1 VEQADVLIVGAGQA
15 GAQTAISLRQQG
27 FTGSIVLLG
36 EEPDAPYE
44 RPPLSK
50 TYLAGETDAASLALR
65 PAAFWADNHVQVLT
79 GERVTAVDA
88 ETRQARCASGRVL
101 HYGSLVWTAG
111 GQARLLDCPGA
122 ELDGLHVV
130 RTRVQVDALR
140 AELEG
145 VRRAVII
152 GGGYIGLETAAVLA
166 RMGREVTVVEAQERV
181 LARVTSPAVSAFY
194 EAEHRGHGVRIRTS
208 CAVASLS
215 SSGGRVQEVVLA
227 DGTRLPADLVVVGIG
242 LVPEVGVLREAGARC
257 GNGVEV
263 DERCLTSLP
272 HVYAAG
278 DCASH
283 VNRFAAGARVRLE
296 SVQNANDQA
305 RVVAANIAGVP
316 TDYHAVPWFWSHQY
330 DLKLQTVGLSAGH
343 DDSVVRGDPATRSFS
358 VVYLRAGR
366 VVALDCINAPRDFV
380 LGKKLVAMGAEA
392 ARQDLADPKHD
403 LAKIAARLA

>member
-1 VEQADVLIVGAGQA
+1 MDHADVLIVGAGQA
-15 GAQTAISLRQQG
+15 GAQTAVSLRQQG
-27 FTGSIVLLG
+27 FTGSVCLLG
-36 EEPDAPYE
+36 DEPDSPYE

-50 TYLAGETDAASLALR
+50 SYLAGEVDATSLALR
-65 PAAFWADNHVQVLT
+65 PAAFWADNHVRMLT
-79 GERVTAVDA
+79 AERVTAINA
-88 ETRQARCASGRVL
+88 EARQACCASGRVL
-101 HYGSLVWTAG
+101 TYGALVWTAG
-111 GQARLLDCPGA
+111 GQPRRLDCPGA
-122 ELDGLHVV
+122 DLAGVHVV
-130 RTRVQVDALR
+130 RTRAGVDALR
-140 AELEG
+140 AELG
-145 VRRAVII
+145 NARRVVII
-152 GGGYIGLETAAVLA
+152 GGGYIGLEAAAVLA
-166 RMGREVTVVEAQERV
+166 QLGREVTVVEAQERV

-194 EAEHRGHGVRIRTS
+194 EAEHRAHGVQVLLNS
-208 CAVASLS
+208 AVAALTGI
-215 SSGGRVQEVVLA
+215 GGRVSEVILA
-227 DGTRLPADLVVVGIG
+227 DGVRLPADIVVAGIG
-242 LVPEVGVLREAGARC
+242 LIPETAVLREAGAQC

-263 DERCLTSLP
+263 DGRCRTSLP

-283 VNRFAAGARVRLE
+283 VNFFAAGARVRLE

-343 DDSVVRGDPATRSFS
+343 DNSVVRGDPAKRSFS

-380 LGKKLVAMGAEA
+380 LGKKLVTLAAEA
-392 ARQDLADPKHD
+392 APQDLADPGHD